1 MCASVSICHVY
12 ISCREIAWRYESR
25 ISIFFRLRGRVW
37 RAGPPGPP
45 PFSVFVFSL
54 PPATPDPPG
63 RPLTERSKN
72 LAPATPTALAT
83 TSRASRPESPGAA
96 SRLLRC
102 RRLQAGGP
110 VPLRALSHPI
120 PELRGRGRTGPSLTQ
135 FGDPSR
141 AALRLESL
149 TPGSLLPSLRF
160 GVTLSSLCARYAP
173 FGESPRVLPRS
184 GSSLSQPL
192 RESERLAR
200 DGDDDTVHAT

>member
-1 MCASVSICHVY
+1 M
-12 ISCREIAWRYESR
+12 
-25 ISIFFRLRGRVW
+25 
-37 RAGPPGPP
+37 P
-45 PFSVFVFSL
+45 
-54 PPATPDPPG
+54 
-63 RPLTERSKN
+63 
-72 LAPATPTALAT
+72 
-83 TSRASRPESPGAA
+83 
-96 SRLLRC
+96 LLRC
-102 RRLQAGGP
+102 RQLQAGGP

-120 PELRGRGRTGPSLTQ
+120 PELGGRGRAGPSLTQ

-160 GVTLSSLCARYAP
+160 GVTLSSLRVRYAP

-200 DGDDDTVHAT
+200 DGDDDTVHVKQALVCVVNWRRSGSSLGVGGSAYSGREPLPSARRCPPLCARDLRAPRGS